1 MKKDVNPAILY
12 AFDIIVE
19 SAEKAN
25 LLPGTDCFPDIG
37 EGDILLF
44 SYLGGKMGDSGRE
57 TSVVGRPQ
65 LYTFASGGE

>member
-1 MKKDVNPAILY
+1 MSIYIHSVNKDVNPAIRY

-44 SYLGGKMGDSGRE
+44 SYLGGKMVDSGKLD
-57 TSVVGRPQ
+57 SVIR
-65 LYTFASGGE
+65 FNRA